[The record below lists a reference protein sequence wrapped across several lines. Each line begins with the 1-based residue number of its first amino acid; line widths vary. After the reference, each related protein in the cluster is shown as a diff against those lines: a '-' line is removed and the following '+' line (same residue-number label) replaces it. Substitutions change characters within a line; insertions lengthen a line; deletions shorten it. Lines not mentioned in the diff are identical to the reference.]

1 MNTKKIVL
9 TVVIA
14 LLVIIFGFSSF
25 YTISST
31 QRGILTTFGKVSSK
45 SIGDGLH
52 AKIPFIQNVKKV
64 NVQTQKIDDNT
75 ISYTKDIQSAEL
87 SFVVNYDFQLDN
99 LVDLYTKVGFNY
111 ETKILS
117 PIIEGVIK
125 DVVGTFNA
133 AEIVENRDNVR
144 NKIEIQLI
152 NKFPS
157 QYFSNIRFQI
167 VNIDYDDQFEK
178 AIIEKQV
185 AEQNALREKNNTVR
199 IQEEA
204 NQQIIKAE
212 AEAKAIQI
220 KADALAANPKIVS
233 YEAVQRW
240 NGALPEYMLGD
251 AVPFINLK

>member
-14 LLVIIFGFSSF
+14 LLVIIFGFSLF

-87 SFVVNYDFQLDN
+87 SFVVNYDFQL
-99 LVDLYTKVGFNY
+99 
-111 ETKILS
+111 
-117 PIIEGVIK
+117 EGVIK

-212 AEAKAIQI
+212 AEARAIQI
-220 KADALAANPKIVS
+220 KADALAANPKIVT

-240 NGALPEYMLGD
+240 NGVLPEYMLGD